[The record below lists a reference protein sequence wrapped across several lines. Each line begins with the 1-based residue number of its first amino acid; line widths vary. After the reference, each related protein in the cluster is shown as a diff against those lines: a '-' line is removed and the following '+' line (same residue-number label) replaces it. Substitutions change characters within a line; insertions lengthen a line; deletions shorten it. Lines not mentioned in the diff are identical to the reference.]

1 MAQAM
6 SRIRDLTYL
15 SDRLPTGYQGTG
27 SACVRPEATIYVAG
41 VGQWISPAQ
50 PLVSCWARRSS
61 AVVIVGT

>member
-41 VGQWISPAQ
+41 VGPVDLACAAACQLLGAPK
-50 PLVSCWARRSS
+50 
-61 AVVIVGT
+61 